1 MKLRSFHYLIKEGL
15 KSIWIN
21 RLMSF
26 ASIMTVT
33 ASLVIFSLFL
43 IISVNVEHMVEQVRS
58 EYELLVV
65 IDENADEATIQGIG
79 KAISAMPDVRD
90 ARLVTKEEGLEE
102 LKASMGNQ
110 ELFEGL
116 ELDNPLRNTYRV
128 SLRNLN
134 QSVEVMEQISLISG
148 VVKIN
153 SNQEAVSMLQN
164 ITKVVNTVGFWL
176 FLLLMVISI
185 AIITNTIRLAVY
197 ARRKEIN
204 VMKFIGATNWSI
216 RWPFIVEGVV
226 IGLLA
231 AILSF
236 AIVYGGYYYASDSF
250 AKILSGG
257 IAGLKLIDVHFMMR
271 WVALFSVVL
280 GVFSGVTGSVIS
292 VRKHMKV

>member
-134 QSVEVMEQISLISG
+134 QSVGVMEQISLISG

-204 VMKFIGATNWSI
+204 VMKFIGATNWFI

>member
-204 VMKFIGATNWSI
+204 VMKFIGATNWFI

>member
-26 ASIMTVT
+26 ASVMTVT

-43 IISVNVEHMVEQVRS
+43 IISVNVDHMVEQVRS

-65 IDENADEATIQGIG
+65 VDENADEATIQGIG
-79 KAISAMPDVRD
+79 KAIAAMPDVRD
-90 ARLVTKEEGLEE
+90 VRLVTKEEGLEE
-102 LKASMGNQ
+102 LKASMENQ
-110 ELFEGL
+110 ELFDGL

-128 SLRNLN
+128 SLKNLN

-204 VMKFIGATNWSI
+204 VMKFIGATNWFI
-216 RWPFIVEGVV
+216 RWPFIVEGLV
-226 IGLLA
+226 IGLIA
-231 AILSF
+231 AALSF
-236 AIVYGGYYYASDSF
+236 GIVYGGYYYASGSF
-250 AKILSGG
+250 SQVLSGG
-257 IAGLKLIDVHFMMR
+257 LAGMQLLDSWFMMR

>member
-102 LKASMGNQ
+102 LKASMDNQ

-134 QSVEVMEQISLISG
+134 QSVAVMEQISLISG

-204 VMKFIGATNWSI
+204 VMKFIGATNWFI

>member
-1 MKLRSFHYLIKEGL
+1 MKLRSFNYLIKEGL
-15 KSIWIN
+15 KSFWVN
-21 RLMSF
+21 RLMSL
-26 ASIMTVT
+26 ASVMTVT

-43 IISVNVEHMVEQVRS
+43 IVSLNVEHMIDQVRS

-65 IDENADEATIQGIG
+65 VDENADEATIQGIG

-90 ARLVTKEEGLEE
+90 VRLVTKEEGLEE
-102 LKASMGNQ
+102 LKQSMDDQ
-110 ELFEGL
+110 ALFDGR
-116 ELDNPLRNTYRV
+116 ELDNPLRNTDRV
-128 SLRNLN
+128 SLRTL
-134 QSVEVMEQISLISG
+134 SHTVDVMEQISLITG

-153 SNQEAVSMLQN
+153 SNQEVVSILQN
-164 ITKVVNTVGFWL
+164 ATRVVNMVGFWL
-176 FLLLMVISI
+176 FILLMVISI

-204 VMKFIGATNWSI
+204 VMKFIGATNWFI

-231 AILSF
+231 AALSF
-236 AIVYGGYYYASDSF
+236 GIVYGGYYYASVSFDS
-250 AKILSGG
+250 ILGG
-257 IAGLKLIDVHFMMR
+257 NLAGLRLINEMDIMR
-271 WVALFSVVL
+271 WVALCSVLL

>member
-1 MKLRSFHYLIKEGL
+1 MKLRSFNYLIKEGL
-15 KSIWIN
+15 KSIWLN

-26 ASIMTVT
+26 ASVMTVT
-33 ASLVIFSLFL
+33 ASLIIFSLFL
-43 IISVNVEHMVEQVRS
+43 ILSVNVDRMVEQVRS

-65 IDENADEATIQGIG
+65 VDESADEATIQGIG
-79 KAISAMPDVRD
+79 KAISAMPDVKD
-90 ARLVTKEEGLEE
+90 VRLVTKEEGLEE
-102 LKASMGNQ
+102 LKSSMENQ
-110 ELFEGL
+110 ELFDGL

-134 QSVEVMEQISLISG
+134 KSVEVMEQISLISG

-153 SNQEAVSMLQN
+153 SNQEAVSTLQN
-164 ITKVVNTVGFWL
+164 ITKIVNMVGFWL
-176 FLLLMVISI
+176 FLLLMLISI

-204 VMKFIGATNWSI
+204 VMKFIGATNWFI

-226 IGLLA
+226 IGLVA
-231 AILSF
+231 ALLSF
-236 AIVYGGYYYASDSF
+236 GIVYGGYYYASVSFDS
-250 AKILSGG
+250 ILGG
-257 IAGLKLIDVHFMMR
+257 GLAGLKLIDPRRMMQ

>member
-204 VMKFIGATNWSI
+204 VMKFIGATNWFI

-271 WVALFSVVL
+271 WVVLFSVVL

>member
-1 MKLRSFHYLIKEGL
+1 
-15 KSIWIN
+15 
-21 RLMSF
+21 
-26 ASIMTVT
+26 
-33 ASLVIFSLFL
+33 
-43 IISVNVEHMVEQVRS
+43 
-58 EYELLVV
+58 
-65 IDENADEATIQGIG
+65 
-79 KAISAMPDVRD
+79 
-90 ARLVTKEEGLEE
+90 
-102 LKASMGNQ
+102 
-110 ELFEGL
+110 
-116 ELDNPLRNTYRV
+116 
-128 SLRNLN
+128 
-134 QSVEVMEQISLISG
+134 
-148 VVKIN
+148 
-153 SNQEAVSMLQN
+153 
-164 ITKVVNTVGFWL
+164 
-176 FLLLMVISI
+176 MVISI

-204 VMKFIGATNWSI
+204 VMKFIGATNWFI

-271 WVALFSVVL
+271 WVVLFSVVL